1 MAILV
6 TGANGQI
13 GTILTRMLR
22 QKHGREEVIASD
34 IIRPN
39 YDDDPFL
46 MLDILNVQ
54 RIREVIEDFEIREIY
69 HLAAILSANG
79 EWNPIKTWNV
89 NLNGLLSILDLAREF
104 ELDKVFFPSTI
115 AIHGPT
121 TPKKQTPQE
130 ASFLPTTAYG
140 MSKLAGEHWCHY
152 YHQRFKIDVRSLRY
166 PGIIGHDSLPG
177 GGTTDYAVEIFH
189 EAIKK
194 GHYTCF
200 LEPDTRLPM
209 MYMDDA
215 MRATRELMA
224 AEAEKIHVRTAYNL
238 TGMSFTPAE
247 LADEIRKHIPGFTID
262 YKPDFRQAIANS
274 WSQSIDDSKAREDWG
289 WQPAY
294 DLEKMT
300 SDMIVHLEKY
310 YLNKPQ

>member
-13 GTILTRMLR
+13 GTILTRALR
-22 QKHGREEVIASD
+22 RQFGQDNVIASD

-39 YDDDPFL
+39 YDDSPFL

-54 RIREVIEDFEIREIY
+54 RIREIIEDFEITEIY

-79 EWNPIKTWNV
+79 EWNPLKTWNV
-89 NLNGLLSILDLAREF
+89 NLNGLLSVLDLANEYKL
-104 ELDKVFFPSTI
+104 EKVFFPSTI
-115 AIHGPT
+115 AVHGDT
-121 TPKKQTPQE
+121 TPKVNTPQN
-130 ASFLPTTAYG
+130 APLLPTTVYG
-140 MSKLAGEHWCHY
+140 MSKLAGENWCNY
-152 YHQRFKIDVRSLRY
+152 YHKRYDLDVRSLRY

-189 EAIKK
+189 AAIKD

-215 MRATRELMA
+215 MRATLELMNTDKS
-224 AEAEKIHVRTAYNL
+224 KIMIRTGYNL

-247 LADEIRKHIPGFTID
+247 LAESIRLHIPKFTID
-262 YKPDFRQAIANS
+262 YQPDFRQGIAAT
-274 WSQSIDDSKAREDWG
+274 WSQSIDDTLAREDWG
-289 WQPAY
+289 WHPAF
-294 DLEKMT
+294 DLESMT
-300 SDMIVHLEKY
+300 ADMIYHLSKFY
-310 YLNKPQ
+310 DKK